1 METCRLTS
9 YPDLE
14 WALQRVRDGHTV
26 LVMVPR
32 PRAAL
37 RDTIRHLDKMHQ
49 YMAEARH
56 EARVSGIRHARVRR
70 YRPRRYVSQFT
81 LSPFA
86 P

>member
-37 RDTIRHLDKMHQ
+37 RDTIRHLEKMQQ
-49 YMAEARH
+49 YMLEARH
-56 EARVSGIRHARVRR
+56 DAMVSGVRVAQIRRF
-70 YRPRRYVSQFT
+70 RPRRYVSQFT
-81 LSPFA
+81 LSPL
-86 P
+86 